1 MTAAVPLI
9 FDIRRYA
16 LDDGPGIRTTVFMKG
31 CNLRCLWCHN
41 PESLDP
47 APEIGFYPRDCI
59 NCGDCVEACPASA
72 CQLENPARIDREKCT
87 RCGDCVQVCPGKAL
101 RLLGRFYGIDEL
113 LEILLRD
120 RMFYTVSGG
129 GVTLSGG
136 EPTLYLDYGAE
147 ILGRLKDLGI
157 HTALQTNGCFLWEEF
172 RQKLLPQ
179 VDLVMMD
186 LKLADGKKHREY
198 TGQDNSL
205 IFANLRNLLE
215 ENPQRVFL
223 RIPLIPGFTATL
235 ENLQALSQLLQE
247 LGVKRCSLLPYNPT
261 WFHKAESIG
270 KHVDARI
277 STHFLTSEELAACRK
292 IFAWA
297 ELVAF

>member
-16 LDDGPGIRTTVFMKG
+16 LDDGPGIRTTVFLKG

-47 APEIGFYPRDCI
+47 NPEIGFYPRDCI
-59 NCGDCVEACPASA
+59 NCGDCVEACPVSA

-87 RCGDCVQVCPGKAL
+87 RCGDCVEACPGKAL
-101 RLLGRFYGIDEL
+101 RLIGRFYAVDEL

-120 RMFYTVSGG
+120 RTFYKVSGG

-205 IFANLRNLLE
+205 IFANLRNFLE

-223 RIPLIPGFTATL
+223 RIPLIPGFTATS

-277 STHFLTSEELAACRK
+277 SAHFLTSEELAACRK

>member
-1 MTAAVPLI
+1 MIAARPFI
-9 FDIRRYA
+9 FDIKRGS
-16 LDDGPGIRTTVFMKG
+16 LEDGPGIRTTVFIKG

-47 APEIGFYPRDCI
+47 DLEIGFYPRDCI
-59 NCGDCVEACPASA
+59 NCGDCVEACPVSA
-72 CQLENPARIDREKCT
+72 CQLENPALIDRETCT
-87 RCGDCVQVCPGKAL
+87 RCGDCVAACPGKAL
-101 RLLGRFYGIDEL
+101 RILGRFYGVDEL

-136 EPTLYLDYGAE
+136 EPTLFLDYGAE
-147 ILGRLKDLGI
+147 ILGRLKELGI
-157 HTALQTNGCFLWEEF
+157 HTALQTNGCFLWENF

-186 LKLADGKKHREY
+186 LKLADGRKHRKY

-205 IFANLRNLLE
+205 IFANLRNLLQ
-215 ENPQRVFL
+215 ENPEGVL
-223 RIPLIPGFTATL
+223 PRIPLIPGFTSTL
-235 ENLQALSQLLQE
+235 ENLQAISHRLRE
-247 LGVKRCSLLPYNPT
+247 LGVHKCSLLPYNPT

-270 KHVDARI
+270 KPVDAII
-277 STHFLTSEELAACRK
+277 STHFLTPEELATCRK
-292 IFAWA
+292 IFSWA
-297 ELVAF
+297 ELVDF

>member
-47 APEIGFYPRDCI
+47 DPEISFYPRDCI
-59 NCGDCVEACPASA
+59 NCGDCVEACPVSA

-87 RCGDCVQVCPGKAL
+87 RCGDCVEACPGKAL
-101 RLLGRFYGIDEL
+101 RLIGRFYAVDEL

-120 RMFYTVSGG
+120 RMFYKVSGG

-136 EPTLYLDYGAE
+136 EPTLFLDYGAE
-147 ILGRLKDLGI
+147 ILGRLKELGI

-205 IFANLRNLLE
+205 IFANLPSLLA
-215 ENPQRVFL
+215 ENPQRVLL

-247 LGVKRCSLLPYNPT
+247 LGAKRCSLLPYNPT

-277 STHFLTSEELAACRK
+277 CTHFLTSEELAACRK